1 MEKSVS
7 HQSHDLEIVG
17 AEPTPAIL
25 SYWINSERKKEM
37 TIIKIS
43 KNEKDYLI
51 ANGIGY
57 GENGIK
63 STSTHHK
70 SWRVTESKRCMYL
83 LREYRNKTITAS
95 VK

>member
-25 SYWINSERKKEM
+25 SYWINSERRKENI
-37 TIIKIS
+37 IIKIS
-43 KNEKDYLI
+43 KQEAQYLI

-57 GENGIK
+57 GKNGIK
-63 STSTHHK
+63 STSSHYR
-70 SWRVTESKRCMYL
+70 SWYVTESKKCMYL
-83 LREYRNKTITAS
+83 LNKYRKENYHRN

>member
-1 MEKSVS
+1 MTHS
-7 HQSHDLEIVG
+7 QEITCSNHV
-17 AEPTPAIL
+17 AATL

-43 KNEKDYLI
+43 KNEAQYLI

-63 STSTHHK
+63 STSGHYR
-70 SWRVTESKRCMYL
+70 SFYVTESKKCMYL